1 MYANEVI
8 CMKKTVAI
16 GIQDFENIRKND
28 YFYIDKTDFI
38 REWWYS
44 GDPVTLITRPRRF
57 GKTLNMS
64 MLNCFFSN
72 RYADRRD
79 MFEGLAVSKDNEL
92 LAEQGAY
99 PVVFLSF
106 AGIKGTAYEQI
117 VKEIKKQIVSLYS
130 SYDYLYNYEGF
141 DTNEKTSL
149 TKIIEDMDE
158 VDAAFSLNL
167 LSRLLEK
174 YWKKKVIILLDEYD
188 TPLQEAYIGG
198 FWDKLTSFIRSLFN
212 NTFKTNPS
220 MERALMTGITRVS
233 KESIFSDLNN
243 LYAVT
248 TTTKK
253 YACAFGFTESE
264 VFAAMDAQ
272 EMPKDD
278 KAKIKLWYDGFT
290 FGETTDIYNPWSV
303 TMYIED
309 GKLGTHW
316 ANTSSNGLVGHLLK
330 NSDPKIKMDFEKLLN
345 DEPIVTSIDEQIVF
359 TQLDENENAIWS
371 LLLASGYLKVLA
383 KTENHNTP
391 YEPSELYTLALTNYE
406 VKVMFGKLIRD
417 WFAKD
422 QSFNGFVKSMLTGNV
437 LDMNRYMNDIALN
450 TFSSFDSGSKPSG
463 KEPEKFYH
471 GFVLG
476 LIVDKAADYII
487 RSNRES
493 GYGRY
498 DVVMEPRD
506 KTKTAVILEFK
517 VIAGDE
523 GEHNLNEAADNA
535 LKQIED
541 KRYDTELIAN
551 GISSD
556 RILKYGLAFEG
567 KRCIIKKA

>member
-1 MYANEVI
+1 
-8 CMKKTVAI
+8 MKKTVAI
-16 GIQDFENIRKND
+16 GEQDYETIRKND
-28 YFYIDKTDFI
+28 FFYIDKTAFI
-38 REWWYS
+38 KEWWES

-64 MLNCFFSN
+64 MLKCFFSDKFK
-72 RYADRRD
+72 DRKELFFGLDISRD
-79 MFEGLAVSKDNEL
+79 SEMMQK
-92 LAEQGAY
+92 QGSY
-99 PVVFLSF
+99 PVIFLSF
-106 AGIKGTAYEQI
+106 AGIKGTSYEQI
-117 VKEIKKQIVSLYS
+117 VKEIKKQLVSLYS
-130 SYDYLYNYEGF
+130 SYEYLYSYDGF
-141 DTNEKTSL
+141 DANEKNSL
-149 TKIIEDMDE
+149 TKITEDMDE

-174 YWKKKVIILLDEYD
+174 YWKKKAIILLDEYD

-198 FWDKLTSFIRSLFN
+198 FWDKLTTFIRLLFN

-243 LYAVT
+243 LYVVT

-253 YACAFGFTESE
+253 YARAFGFTENE

-272 EMPKDD
+272 EMPQDD
-278 KAKIKLWYDGFT
+278 KEKIKLWYDGFT
-290 FGETTDIYNPWSV
+290 FGETADIYNPWSV

-309 GKLGTHW
+309 GKIGTHW
-316 ANTSSNGLVGHLLK
+316 ANTSSNGLVNHLLK

-359 TQLDENENAIWS
+359 SQLDENENAIWS
-371 LLLASGYLKVLA
+371 LLLASGYLKVLSR
-383 KTENHNTP
+383 TENHNTP

-422 QSFNGFVKSMLTGNV
+422 QSFNGFVKSMLAGNV
-437 LDMNRYMNDIALN
+437 LDMNRYMNDVALN
-450 TFSSFDSGSKPSG
+450 TFSSFDSGNKPSG
-463 KEPEKFYH
+463 KEPERFYH

-498 DVVMEPRD
+498 DVVMEPKD
-506 KTKTAVILEFK
+506 KSKVAVILEFK

-523 GEHNLNEAADNA
+523 GEHDLNETADNA
-535 LKQIED
+535 LKQIEH
-541 KRYDTELIAN
+541 KRYDAELIAN
-551 GISSD
+551 GISTD

-567 KRCIIKKA
+567 KRSIIKKA